1 MHRILLIS
9 DLDGE
14 AEVLAS
20 VLRSSN
26 GEIIRPR
33 TMEAALRVAQR
44 NPPDLVVLALR
55 GEAAWTLTRQLK
67 ADPVARTAPIMVFR
81 EAPSDSDKNAA
92 RAAGVDSYDS
102 FPPNPERVLAKIE
115 ALLRDRRPITLQ
127 PVPVAGDAAEVAENA
142 GRILIVDDDASLLE
156 LMARRLALAH
166 YDVMTAN
173 GGREALDLLESR
185 TFDLVL
191 LDLTMPGVSGLEVLW
206 RLREQRSSTDL
217 PVIIVTGKTHA
228 HDVVGALELG
238 ANDYVTKPVDFA
250 IVMARIN
257 IHLNLRKATD
267 RLRESEARYR
277 LIAEYSTDMVTRS
290 TVDGTWRYVSP
301 ACRHLLGY
309 EPGELIGRSAY
320 DFIHPDDFVSL
331 AESLETGAGSPDMF
345 SLRYRMLRKD
355 DRWVWLDTT
364 IHALRDPRSG
374 EVSELLASARDVTA
388 QVEKQNALV
397 EEIMVRFARIAE
409 FRSGETSGHI
419 QRMSHSCGILARRYG
434 LGGTRA
440 EQIRLAAT
448 LHDFGNVLI
457 PMEILHKEGALTDA
471 EFEVM
476 KQGPELGYE
485 LLRGS
490 GIEVL
495 ELAASISWTH
505 HEHWDGSGYPRGR
518 RAKGIPIEGRIAL
531 ICDSFDMMTSDR
543 PYRAALPIDVAV
555 AEMTRGRGLRFDPEL
570 LDQFLAEL
578 DEILALRSRFPDGG

>member
-9 DLDGE
+9 DPDSEIDPL
-14 AEVLAS
+14 VS

-26 GEIIRPR
+26 GEVVRPR
-33 TMEAALRVAQR
+33 SVEAALNMAQR
-44 NPPDLVVLALR
+44 APPDLIVLAIR
-55 GEAAWTLTRQLK
+55 DESAWQLIRDLK
-67 ADPVARTAPIMVFR
+67 ADPTARSVPVMVFR
-81 EAPSDSDKNAA
+81 EQPSDADKNAA
-92 RAAGVDSYDS
+92 RSAGADSYDS
-102 FPPNPERVLAKIE
+102 FPLNAERIQAKVE
-115 ALLRDRRPITLQ
+115 ALLRDRRSTTLQ
-127 PVPVAGDAAEVAENA
+127 PLPVGNEAPAPSESA
-142 GRILIVDDDASLLE
+142 GRVLVVDDDEGLLE
-156 LMARRLALAH
+156 LMARRLVLAH
-166 YDVMTAN
+166 YEVSTAS
-173 GGREALDLLESR
+173 GGREALDLLEKQS
-185 TFDLVL
+185 FDLVL

-206 RLREQRSSTDL
+206 RLREQQSSTDL
-217 PVIIVTGKTHA
+217 PVIIVTGKSHS

-250 IVMARIN
+250 IVLARIN
-257 IHLNLRKATD
+257 IHLTLRKASD

-277 LIAEYSTDMVTRS
+277 LLAEYSTDMVTRS
-290 TVDGTWRYVSP
+290 TADGTWRYVSP
-301 ACRHLLGY
+301 ACKHLLGY

-320 DFIHPDDFVSL
+320 DFIHPDDFATM
-331 AESLETGAGSPDMF
+331 AESLEIGAGSPDMF

-355 DRWVWLDTT
+355 QSWAWFDTT
-364 IHALRDPRSG
+364 IHALRDPRSA
-374 EVSELLASARDVTA
+374 EVTELLASARDVTT
-388 QVEKQNALV
+388 QVEKQNSLI
-397 EEIMVRFARIAE
+397 EEIMVRFARVAE

-457 PMEILHKEGALTDA
+457 PMEILHKEGSLTDE

-476 KQGPELGYE
+476 KEGPELGYE

-495 ELAASISWTH
+495 EQAAAISWFH

-543 PYRAALPIDVAV
+543 PYREALPLDVAV
-555 AEMTRGRGLRFDPEL
+555 AEMTRGRGTRFDPEL
-570 LDQFLAEL
+570 LDLFLADLE
-578 DEILALRSRFPDGG
+578 EILALRVRFPDGP